1 MRACVRRTHLLR
13 STTFRLGLLTTV
25 DDVLSELSELRQQR
39 QVKGLEA
46 VREVVELRM
55 HEEGDQPGR
64 PQDHA
69 RRPCKARTNN
79 RRGDEV
85 DELTGE
91 LNAMLAGL
99 IAQERQVTDDI
110 AHDLRTPL
118 ARLRQR
124 LELARRKVRS
134 VGEYK
139 QAVDGTIKAADA
151 TSRLAAADR

>member
-1 MRACVRRTHLLR
+1 MKKAINRAARKIMR
-13 STTFRLGLLTTV
+13 
-25 DDVLSELSELRQQR
+25 
-39 QVKGLEA
+39 
-46 VREVVELRM
+46 
-55 HEEGDQPGR
+55 GDL
-64 PQDHA
+64 A
-69 RRPCKARTNN
+69 RRVPTTG
-79 RRGDEV
+79 RGDEV
-85 DELTGE
+85 DELAGE

-151 TSRLAAADR
+151 TIASLLQIAEVEAGMRRSAFRVLDLSRTPEKVAALHACAQVKD